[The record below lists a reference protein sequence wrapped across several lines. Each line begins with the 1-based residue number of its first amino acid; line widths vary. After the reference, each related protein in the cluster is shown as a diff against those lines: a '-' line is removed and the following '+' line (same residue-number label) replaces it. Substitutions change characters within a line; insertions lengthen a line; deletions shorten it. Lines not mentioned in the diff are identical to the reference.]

1 MVFPT
6 RHKESRVADKWR
18 ITNFLAY
25 YFGCRIVRISALEL
39 DLHPAG
45 LEPATL

>member
-18 ITNFLAY
+18 STIFFGLF
-25 YFGCRIVRISALEL
+25 FGCRIVSRSALVL
-39 DLHPAG
+39 HLHPAG
-45 LEPATL
+45 LEPTTL